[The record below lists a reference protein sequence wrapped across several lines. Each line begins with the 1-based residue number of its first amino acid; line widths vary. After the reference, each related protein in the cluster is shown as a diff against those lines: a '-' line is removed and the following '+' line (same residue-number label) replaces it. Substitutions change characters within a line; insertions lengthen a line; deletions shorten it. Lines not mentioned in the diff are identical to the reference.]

1 MSYLQFNKDELVN
14 LEYSLK
20 REVLSTNHAG
30 GYMNTTI
37 VCCNTRKYHG
47 LLVVPVK
54 GFGDDKFVLLSSLDE
69 TVIQH
74 DKEFNL
80 GIHRYGDIY
89 EPKGHKY
96 IKNFEIERVVSITYM
111 VGGVLL
117 RKDIMFPHKKE
128 QILIRYTLLEAH
140 SPTILRLRPFLA
152 FRNYHT
158 LSKVNNDVN
167 RHYEV
172 IDNGVSFRMYDGFPN
187 LNMQLS
193 VKGEFISSP
202 DWYYNIEYK
211 EERRRAYDSSEDLFV
226 PGFFEVPIK
235 KGQQIIFSAST
246 NVENP
251 SGLSAE
257 FTRNENKRGL
267 RDSFEQCLQL
277 AAKQFIIHDDED
289 TFIYTGYPWLGK
301 RNRNTLISLP
311 GLTLSFNKNTDL
323 FNSVLKTFIKQEQR
337 TLFSPGCD
345 PDIPLWLFWTLQ
357 QYLKAKD
364 NKTAL
369 WREYG
374 ELLKAI
380 IESYIDYSRD
390 AVFMHETGLLWAE
403 REGRP
408 TSWMD
413 TVINGLPLIERAGY
427 QIELNSLW
435 YNALCFAMEVAPKVK
450 ESEFIKKCK
459 DVKTRVGQ
467 NFMKAFWIEGRDY
480 LADYVGPEGQN
491 KYVRPN
497 QLFTCA
503 FDYSPLDDGVKA
515 MVINSVKK
523 ELLTTRGIR
532 TLSPKNSRYRGEYD
546 GDEYS
551 RSMAYFQGTTRVWL
565 LQFYVE
571 ACFKILGKSFHKRA
585 NEIVCAFEEDLNVH
599 CIGSISEVYDG
610 DPPHQPH
617 GCTSYSASVAALLRS
632 ISLIEQYKNIE
643 Q

>member
-54 GFGDDKFVLLSSLDE
+54 NFGDDKFVLLSSLDE

-74 DKEFNL
+74 GKEFNL

-96 IKNFEIERVVSITYM
+96 IKNFEIEKVVSVTYT

-117 RKDIMFPHKKE
+117 RKDIMFPYKKE

-140 SPTILRLRPFLA
+140 SPTILRLRPFMA
-152 FRNYHT
+152 FRNFHA

-167 RHYEV
+167 RHYDLIE
-172 IDNGVSFRMYDGFPN
+172 NGVAFKMYEGFPY

-193 VKGEFISSP
+193 VKSEFISSP

-211 EERRRAYDSSEDLFV
+211 EERRRAYESSEDLFV
-226 PGFFEVPIK
+226 PGFFEMPIK

-246 NVENP
+246 NVEKP
-251 SGLSAE
+251 SGLPAE
-257 FTRNENKRGL
+257 FTRNESKRGL

-277 AAKQFIIHDDED
+277 AAKQFVIHDNGD
-289 TFIYTGYPWLGK
+289 TVIYTGYPWLGK
-301 RNRNTLISLP
+301 NNRNTLISLP
-311 GLTLSFNKNTDL
+311 GLTLALNRDVEL
-323 FNSVLKTFIKQEQR
+323 FNSILKTFIRNEKES
-337 TLFSPGCD
+337 LYSPLCD

-357 QYLKAKD
+357 QYHKVKD
-364 NKTAL
+364 NKASL
-369 WREYG
+369 WKDFG
-374 ELLKAI
+374 EILKGI
-380 IESYIDYSRD
+380 IESYTGQSRET
-390 AVFMHETGLLWAE
+390 VFLHETGLLWAE
-403 REGRP
+403 REGRA

-413 TVINGLPLIERAGY
+413 TMVNGLPLIERAGY
-427 QIELNSLW
+427 QIELNALW
-435 YNALCFAMEVAPKVK
+435 YNALCFAADIAPKVK
-450 ESEFIKKCK
+450 EGPFIKTCK
-459 DVKTRVGQ
+459 DIKSRVEQ
-467 NFMKAFWIEGRDY
+467 NFRKAFWIEGRDY

-497 QLFTCA
+497 QLFACA

-515 MVINSVKK
+515 MVLQSVKK

-532 TLSPKNSRYRGEYD
+532 TLSPKNSRYKGEYD

-551 RSMAYFQGTTRVWL
+551 RSMAYFQGTTRVWI
-565 LQFYVE
+565 LQFYIE
-571 ACFKILGKSFHKRA
+571 ACLKILGTSFLKRA
-585 NEIVCAFEEDLNVH
+585 NEIVYEFEEDLSVH

-617 GCTSYSASVAALLRS
+617 GCTSYSASVASLLRS
-632 ISLIEQYKNIE
+632 MSLIEHYKNIE